1 MTRSPGRTWRL
12 AFAGLLCAVISV
24 GALPAPAG
32 AATARFAIDLYEK
45 GDFVSQAR
53 SDWCVPA
60 AIQTMANLSVDGT
73 VRRGSVP
80 SQGRLD
86 RLARSLSSNRLVGP
100 GSEPEG
106 WAGALNKLG
115 FGRYVVV
122 SVRTRDGAIKAAARA
137 MALTRRPVG
146 LLMWRGAHA
155 WVMSGFEATA
165 NPATTDDFRVTHVRI
180 VDPWYP
186 RTSSIWGAGQ
196 RPDARIAVSRL
207 AADFLPW
214 RRPAV
219 RYAEKDGQFVL
230 VLPVADPPPP
240 PAAPPAVAPAPSRPF
255 RGPFLVAV

>member
-1 MTRSPGRTWRL
+1 VIRSPGRTWRL
-12 AFAGLLCAVISV
+12 ALAALLCAVYGV
-24 GALPAPAG
+24 GAVPAPPV
-32 AATARFAIDLYEK
+32 AAAAPFAIDLYEK

-60 AIQTMANLSVDGT
+60 AIQTMANLTVGGKASDKSVA
-73 VRRGSVP
+73 
-80 SQGRLD
+80 SQARLD
-86 RLARSLSSNRLVGP
+86 HLARSLSSDRLVGP

-122 SVRTRDGAIKAAARA
+122 SVRTRDGAIRAAARA

-155 WVMSGFEATA
+155 WVLSGFEATA
-165 NPATTDDFRVTHVRI
+165 NPATTDDFRVTHVRV

-196 RPDARIAVSRL
+196 RPDTRIAVSRL

-219 RYAEKDGQFVL
+219 RYAEKDGQYVL
-230 VLPVADPPPP
+230 VLPVADRPPASLAQ
-240 PAAPPAVAPAPSRPF
+240 PAAPASSRPIL
-255 RGPFLVAV
+255 GPFRVAS

>member
-1 MTRSPGRTWRL
+1 ML
-12 AFAGLLCAVISV
+12 VAAALLCAVVWLVSVPAAV
-24 GALPAPAG
+24 GAR
-32 AATARFAIDLYEK
+32 TVFAVDLYEP

-53 SDWCVPA
+53 ADWCVPA
-60 AIQTMANLSVDGT
+60 AIQTMANLVADGSAPD
-73 VRRGSVP
+73 RHIP
-80 SQGRLD
+80 SQRRLD
-86 RLARSLSSNRLVGP
+86 RLARSLSSDRLVGP

-106 WAGALNKLG
+106 WAGALNELG
-115 FGRYVVV
+115 LGPYVVV
-122 SVRTRDGAIKAAARA
+122 SVRTRGEAIATAVRA

-165 NPATTDDFRVTHVRI
+165 NPATSEHVTVNSIRV

-196 RPDARIAVSRL
+196 RPDTMIPVSRL

-219 RYAEKDGQFVL
+219 RYVEKDGQYVL
-230 VLPVADPPPP
+230 VLPVAG
-240 PAAPPAVAPAPSRPF
+240 PAAPRPARPLL
-255 RGPFLVAV
+255 GPLDVPL

>member
-1 MTRSPGRTWRL
+1 MRL
-12 AFAGLLCAVISV
+12 AFAGLVCAVVSIAAQAV
-24 GALPAPAG
+24 PAK
-32 AATARFAIDLYEK
+32 ATTAPFAIDLYEK

-60 AIQTMANLSVDGT
+60 AIQTMANLTVGGTAGDGT
-73 VRRGSVP
+73 VP
-80 SQGRLD
+80 SQRRLD
-86 RLARSLSSNRLVGP
+86 RLARSLSSDRLVGP

-115 FGRYVVV
+115 FGPYVVV

-137 MALTRRPVG
+137 MALTGRPVG

-165 NPATTDDFRVTHVRI
+165 NPATTDDFRVTYVRV

-196 RPDARIAVSRL
+196 RPDTRIAVSRL
-207 AADFLPW
+207 AADFLRW

-219 RYAEKDGQFVL
+219 RYTEKDGQYVL
-230 VLPVADPPPP
+230 VLPVADPSP
-240 PAAPPAVAPAPSRPF
+240 PALGPAAAPELSRPP
-255 RGPFLVAV
+255 RGPFRVAL

>member
-1 MTRSPGRTWRL
+1 M
-12 AFAGLLCAVISV
+12 AFVAAIMGV
-24 GALPAPAG
+24 APA
-32 AATARFAIDLYEK
+32 TADARSSPFEIDLYEP

-60 AIQTMANLSVDGT
+60 AIQTMANLAATAKSSS
-73 VRRGSVP
+73 RPVP
-80 SQGRLD
+80 SQRQLD
-86 RLARSLSSNRLVGP
+86 RLARSLSSDRLVGP

-106 WAGALNKLG
+106 WAGALNELG
-115 FGRYVVV
+115 LGPYVVV
-122 SVRTRDGAIKAAARA
+122 SVRTRGEAIGTAARA

-165 NPATTDDFRVTHVRI
+165 NPATADRYVVTSIRV

-196 RPDARIAVSRL
+196 RPDTVIPVAKL

-219 RYAEKDGQFVL
+219 RYVEKDGQYVL
-230 VLPVADPPPP
+230 VLPVAARSALPPL
-240 PAAPPAVAPAPSRPF
+240 RPL
-255 RGPFLVAV
+255 RGPFLAGR

>member
-1 MTRSPGRTWRL
+1 ML
-12 AFAGLLCAVISV
+12 VAAALLCAVVWLASVPAAV
-24 GALPAPAG
+24 GAR
-32 AATARFAIDLYEK
+32 TAFAVDLYEP

-53 SDWCVPA
+53 ADWCVPA
-60 AIQTMANLSVDGT
+60 AIQTMANLVADGSAPD
-73 VRRGSVP
+73 RHIP
-80 SQGRLD
+80 SQRRLD
-86 RLARSLSSNRLVGP
+86 RLARSLSSDRLVGP

-106 WAGALNKLG
+106 WAGALNELG
-115 FGRYVVV
+115 LGPYVVV
-122 SVRTRDGAIKAAARA
+122 SVRTRGEAIATAVRA

-165 NPATTDDFRVTHVRI
+165 NPATSEHVTVNSIRV

-196 RPDARIAVSRL
+196 RPDTMIPVSRL

-219 RYAEKDGQFVL
+219 RYVEKDGQYVL
-230 VLPVADPPPP
+230 VLPVAG
-240 PAAPPAVAPAPSRPF
+240 PAAPRPARPLL
-255 RGPFLVAV
+255 GPLEVPL

>member
-1 MTRSPGRTWRL
+1 VSRSRERTWRI
-12 AFAGLLCAVISV
+12 AFATLLCAVVSV
-24 GALPAPAG
+24 GALPVPA
-32 AATARFAIDLYEK
+32 AAKATPFVIDLYET
-45 GDFVSQAR
+45 GDFISQTR
-53 SDWCVPA
+53 GDWCVPA
-60 AIQTMANLSVDGT
+60 AIQTMANLT
-73 VRRGSVP
+73 VEGRAGRSVP

-86 RLARSLSSNRLVGP
+86 RLARSLSSDRLVGP

-115 FGRYVVV
+115 FGPYVVV
-122 SVRTRDGAIKAAARA
+122 SVRTRDGAIRAAARA

-165 NPATTDDFRVTHVRI
+165 NPATTDDFRVTHVRV

-196 RPDARIAVSRL
+196 RPDTRIAVSRL

-219 RYAEKDGQFVL
+219 RYTEKDGQYVL
-230 VLPVADPPPP
+230 VLPVADPS
-240 PAAPPAVAPAPSRPF
+240 PASLAEPPAVARPSRPF
-255 RGPFLVAV
+255 HGLFRVAV